1 MGNGINYKV
10 MKIKMFVSSYFPLY
24 VILLLLSY
32 DNFTSRTKIEEL
44 IKFKDKSTS
53 IYLIIII
60 LLILAS
66 LWTVIDL
73 KTTKGNENIILK
85 DFEKMEE
92 AMMVYFMT
100 YVVPLLADDFLTVD
114 TLIINI
120 SLFLLIGFMYIR
132 SNLIYLNPLWLIFG
146 YSIYKSNDNFIIIS
160 NLSYDEL
167 NARDGR
173 SFKTT
178 LVISKV
184 YVVQKKDQTM

>member
-1 MGNGINYKV
+1 MGNGSNFKI

-44 IKFKDKSTS
+44 IKFTDKSTS
-53 IYLIIII
+53 TYLIILI

-85 DFEKMEE
+85 DFGKMEE

-100 YVVPLLADDFLTVD
+100 YVVPLLADDFLTID
-114 TLIINI
+114 TLIINV

-132 SNLIYLNPLWLIFG
+132 SNLIYLNPLWLLFG

-173 SFKTT
+173 SFKAT